1 MVMVMVMAMVNT
13 GDKDSRHAVTAERT
27 GCDLCYDNQARLIKV
42 ENAFPLMQNAGQNRI
57 F

>member
-1 MVMVMVMAMVNT
+1 MVMVMVNT
-13 GDKDSRHAVTAERT
+13 GDRRLERHAVTAERS